1 MHSEPEAPDVMWDAR
16 SGSTPHD
23 PKRSTPKI
31 AIMTTVY
38 NESTNLPIWIG
49 HYRRAAPSANL
60 FVIDHGSDDGSTD
73 NLQGVNSI
81 PIPREKLDERDRVFL
96 VNSFQQGFLRYYD
109 IVIYTDCDELLV
121 PNPARSATLEA
132 HLTDSRY
139 PYASPIG
146 INVIHIVDAEPP
158 IDLTQPILLQ
168 RRYGQF
174 HSQMC
179 KPLITRVPLKWEP
192 GFHSCDQRLNID
204 RDLYLFHIK
213 QIDKEQALR
222 RQHMSRRISWSK
234 DAIDS
239 SHWAHHRYDDERF
252 VREFFLDPANELRQL
267 GAREFAFDSEIAR
280 LQAEAHEHSDI
291 FHLSDFKGPVVE
303 IPAIFRTAF

>member
-1 MHSEPEAPDVMWDAR
+1 
-16 SGSTPHD
+16 
-23 PKRSTPKI
+23 
-31 AIMTTVY
+31 
-38 NESTNLPIWIG
+38 
-49 HYRRAAPSANL
+49 
-60 FVIDHGSDDGSTD
+60 
-73 NLQGVNSI
+73 
-81 PIPREKLDERDRVFL
+81 
-96 VNSFQQGFLRYYD
+96 
-109 IVIYTDCDELLV
+109 CDELLV

-280 LQAEAHEHSDI
+280 LQAEAREHSD
-291 FHLSDFKGPVVE
+291 
-303 IPAIFRTAF
+303 